1 LIKEIENIIKA
12 TDKNLNTELKSKI
25 TINEFL
31 NANSKNFMKEDNY
44 LEILVSCDQTMLDE
58 YNKNTVN
65 TVPDVMDILEKNS
78 NLGIAYITFLEKM
91 IKNFNFMKK
100 FFIDCSDDFIKFMED
115 TLENNGFLLP
125 AEKD

>member
-1 LIKEIENIIKA
+1 MIKEIENIIKA